1 MKKSNYLI
9 LSLIGIFTLIGCC
22 NYDDDPAPA
31 PNGCYVTVPC
41 GLPTA
46 NLISP
51 SAALAEEQLYL
62 QNFHPLLNEY
72 LNQQYPGN
80 TGAGR
85 DIWFD
90 LDALKQY
97 IHYIEDYADAKG
109 YDKLGLRV
117 YIGAKE
123 VMGNNGQNYPAQT
136 VFFVPTTGIA
146 NEGGETENVNIT
158 EASRMNFGSAGIP
171 DSETPT
177 SIVGVP

>member
-1 MKKSNYLI
+1 MKKI
-9 LSLIGIFTLIGCC
+9 SLLTLGLFGLFLLTNCSSS
-22 NYDDDPAPA
+22 DDDNPT

-46 NLISP
+46 NLLNP
-51 SAALAEEQLYL
+51 AAALAEEQLYL
-62 QNFHPLLNEY
+62 QTFHPLLNDY
-72 LNQQYPGN
+72 LNQEYPGN

-97 IHYIEDYADAKG
+97 IHYVEDYADAKG

-123 VMGNNGQNYPAQT
+123 VMGHNGQNYPAQT
-136 VFFVPTTGIA
+136 VFFVPTTRIS
-146 NEGGETENVNIT
+146 NEEGESENVNMT

-171 DSETPT
+171 DSDEL
-177 SIVGVP
+177 SSNVGLP